1 MDFEKAKT
9 FHPWVVFPDTKT
21 NKLK

>member
-9 FHPWVVFPDTKT
+9 FEPTIVFPNENDNTLT
-21 NKLK
+21 